1 MWEGTLADV
10 GLAITTTRSSPW
22 LVLPT
27 LGDEPIN
34 REGLAPQS
42 GSIRLIGAVTPQ
54 DPLKKKKQTIGWLSL
69 ANFYS
74 VSQ

>member
-1 MWEGTLADV
+1 MYCGNTSPINRIYPLWGGVGVVHIWSLQKHLNHMWEGTLADV

-42 GSIRLIGAVTPQ
+42 R
-54 DPLKKKKQTIGWLSL
+54 
-69 ANFYS
+69 
-74 VSQ
+74 

>member
-1 MWEGTLADV
+1 MGHDVQHNWVSFISFSKAVVVVHIWSLQKLINHMWEGTLADV

-27 LGDEPIN
+27 LGDETIN

-42 GSIRLIGAVTPQ
+42 G
-54 DPLKKKKQTIGWLSL
+54 
-69 ANFYS
+69 
-74 VSQ
+74 

>member
-1 MWEGTLADV
+1 MWEGTLTDV

-27 LGDEPIN
+27 LDDEPIN

-42 GSIRLIGAVTPQ
+42 G
-54 DPLKKKKQTIGWLSL
+54 
-69 ANFYS
+69 
-74 VSQ
+74 